1 VVQWTSAQINDR
13 ANARYTGC
21 LLQAI
26 VVICSQFEIVS
37 SNVICSQ
44 FEIVIIEY
52 VSIFRHQRCLP
63 YALHYKVFLAT
74 HPASHS
80 VTMRAGDMAGRSSKL
95 QLEGSMTALLMALA
109 LAALPGGAQ
118 GWRLR
123 DAAPGSLRALPSPSH
138 SVGAVAAPAFQLL
151 PGPLPGASQM
161 TRRARAALRPA
172 APRHPARISLAHPAR
187 RCNTCLS
194 RGRAPPIP
202 LYLPLAG
209 SAPSGRG
216 SCWGS
221 PTGMRP
227 H

>member
-1 VVQWTSAQINDR
+1 MQI
-13 ANARYTGC
+13 
-21 LLQAI
+21 
-26 VVICSQFEIVS
+26 S
-37 SNVICSQ
+37 
-44 FEIVIIEY
+44 
-52 VSIFRHQRCLP
+52 
-63 YALHYKVFLAT
+63 ALHYKVFLG

-80 VTMRAGDMAGRSSKL
+80 VTMRARDMAGRSSKL
-95 QLEGSMTALLMALA
+95 RLEGRMTALLVAIV

-123 DAAPGSLRALPSPSH
+123 DAAPSSLRALPSSPSH
-138 SVGAVAAPAFQLL
+138 SVSAVATPAFQLL

-194 RGRAPPIP
+194 RGRAPPGP

-221 PTGMRP
+221 PTGMRS